1 MKSDLKQL
9 DVGLRGTLREF
20 KATYTTGFLKKARL
34 YGLYSAKLFQQSA
47 TLRDRAD
54 QVR

>member
-20 KATYTTGFLKKARL
+20 KATYTTGFLKKHMMK
-34 YGLYSAKLFQQSA
+34 GNNKE
-47 TLRDRAD
+47 
-54 QVR
+54 